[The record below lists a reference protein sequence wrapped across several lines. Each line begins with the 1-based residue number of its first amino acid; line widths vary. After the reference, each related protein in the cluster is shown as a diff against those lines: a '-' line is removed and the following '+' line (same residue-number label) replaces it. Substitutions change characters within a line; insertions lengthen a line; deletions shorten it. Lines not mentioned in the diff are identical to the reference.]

1 MFTRVVA
8 QGVSFELLDP
18 DASMLRDALPGCGY
32 EPGVCAVLAP
42 ALARPDSAFFDV
54 GALYGFFTVWAEK
67 SGAAQ
72 VVAFEPGRHYAD
84 VLEHNLRLNGCERVR
99 VERIALAERTGT
111 GSFAARTRVGDA
123 AEDGHEVD
131 GVEHRAFG
139 RGLLNH
145 VLPRPR
151 RGDRVVAEP
160 GYWRAEPGPWLAA
173 AAGERLGLFT
183 RGADQDERE
192 ISLERLDDWVG
203 RCGLRPTVMKID
215 IHGGEVA
222 AIRGMRETLAHGPI
236 ELVIEV
242 HTSDLLVSGTHEELV
257 RELETAGLEVCE
269 LRGFRGRRC
278 TLVPLVGRA
287 RRDFCDQRR
296 WTASELYFM
305 RCLHARR
312 RS

>member
-42 ALARPDSAFFDV
+42 ALAQPGAVFFDI
-54 GALYGFFTVWAEK
+54 GALYGFFAVWAHK

-72 VVAFEPGRHYAD
+72 VVAFEPGRYYAD

-111 GSFAARTRVGDA
+111 GSFAARTRVAGCDA
-123 AEDGHEVD
+123 VD
-131 GVEHRAFG
+131 VNGVEHRAFV

-145 VLPRPR
+145 ALPRAH
-151 RGDRVVAEP
+151 RGERVVVKP
-160 GYWRAEPGPWLAA
+160 GYWRAQPGPWLAA

-183 RGADQDERE
+183 QGGDQDERE
-192 ISLERLDDWVG
+192 VALERLDDWVA
-203 RCGLRPTVMKID
+203 RCGIRPTVMKID

-222 AIRGMRETLAHGPI
+222 AIRGMRETLTAGTI
-236 ELVIEV
+236 DLVVEV
-242 HTSDLLVSGTHEELV
+242 HTSDLLVSGTHDELV
-257 RELETAGLEVCE
+257 DELETAGLEVCE

>member
-8 QGVSFELLDP
+8 EGVSFELLDP

-32 EPGVCAVLAP
+32 EPGVCAVLGP
-42 ALARPDSAFFDV
+42 ELAKPGCVFFDV
-54 GALYGFFTVWAEK
+54 GALYGFFAVWADK
-67 SGAAQ
+67 SGASE
-72 VVAFEPGRHYAD
+72 VVAFEPGDHYAD
-84 VLEHNLRLNGCERVR
+84 VLEHNLRLNGCEHVR
-99 VERIALAERTGT
+99 VERIALAERTGV
-111 GSFAARTRVGDA
+111 GSFAARTRVSGSA
-123 AEDGHEVD
+123 
-131 GVEHRAFG
+131 VEAKAGPDRRTFG

-145 VLPRPR
+145 VVPRPR
-151 RGDRVVAEP
+151 RGERVVAKP
-160 GYWRAEPGPWLAA
+160 GYWRAQPGPWLAA

-192 ISLERLDDWVG
+192 ISLERLDDWVARTG
-203 RCGLRPTVMKID
+203 VRPTVMKID

-222 AIRGMRETLAHGPI
+222 AVRGMRETLAGGPI
-236 ELVIEV
+236 ELVVEV

-257 RELETAGLEVCE
+257 CELEAAGLEVCE

-278 TLVPLVGRA
+278 TLIPLVGRA

-296 WTASELYFM
+296 WTATELYFM

>member
-8 QGVSFELLDP
+8 HGVAFELLDP

-32 EPGVCAVLAP
+32 EPGVCAVLARG
-42 ALARPDSAFFDV
+42 LARPGAVFFDV
-54 GALYGFFTVWAEK
+54 GALYGFFAVWAHK
-67 SGAAQ
+67 SGAAE

-84 VLEHNLRLNGCERVR
+84 VLEHNLRLNGCDGVR
-99 VERIALAERTGT
+99 VERIALAERTGA
-111 GSFAARTRVGDA
+111 GSFAARTRVAGADA
-123 AEDGHEVD
+123 D
-131 GVEHRAFG
+131 GVNGVERRAFG

-145 VLPRPR
+145 LVPRPR
-151 RGDRVVAEP
+151 RGERVVAKP

-173 AAGERLGLFT
+173 AVGERLGLFT
-183 RGADQDERE
+183 GGADQDERE
-192 ISLERLDDWVG
+192 VSLECLDDWVA
-203 RCGLRPTVMKID
+203 RCGVRPTVMKID

-222 AIRGMRETLAHGPI
+222 AIRGMRATLGAGPI
-236 ELVIEV
+236 ELVVEV
-242 HTSDLLVSGTHEELV
+242 HTNDLLVSGTHEELV
-257 RELETAGLEVCE
+257 VELETAGLEVCE

-287 RRDFCDQRR
+287 RRGFCDQRR

>member
-8 QGVSFELLDP
+8 EGVSFELLDP

-42 ALARPDSAFFDV
+42 ELARPGSVFFDV
-54 GALYGFFTVWAEK
+54 GALYGFFAVWADK
-67 SGAAQ
+67 SGATE
-72 VVAFEPGRHYAD
+72 VVAFEPGDRYAD

-99 VERIALAERTGT
+99 VERIALAERTGA
-111 GSFAARTRVGDA
+111 GSFAARTRVPGSGEA
-123 AEDGHEVD
+123 KNGSE
-131 GVEHRAFG
+131 RRTFG

-145 VLPRPR
+145 MAPRPR
-151 RGDRVVAEP
+151 GGESVVAKP

-192 ISLERLDDWVG
+192 ISLERLDDWVARTG
-203 RCGLRPTVMKID
+203 VRPTVMKID

-222 AIRGMRETLAHGPI
+222 AVRGMRETLAAGPI
-236 ELVIEV
+236 ELVVEV

-257 RELETAGLEVCE
+257 TELEAAGLEVCE
-269 LRGFRGRRC
+269 LRGFRGRHC
-278 TLVPLVGRA
+278 TLIPLVGRA

-296 WTASELYFM
+296 WTAAELYFM